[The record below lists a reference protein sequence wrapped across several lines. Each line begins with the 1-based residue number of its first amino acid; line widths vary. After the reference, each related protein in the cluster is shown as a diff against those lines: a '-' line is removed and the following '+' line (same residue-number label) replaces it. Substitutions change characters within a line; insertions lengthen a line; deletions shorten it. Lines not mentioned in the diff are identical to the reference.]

1 MLTTSFD
8 SSFLQQAQHAEMLL
22 KLYKEQQEERQE
34 MQQKLAV
41 AQKEM
46 TDLHKISCL
55 AESNSLSADLT
66 IGDIV
71 EKLGEVKA
79 AVARLQAACT

>member
-1 MLTTSFD
+1 
-8 SSFLQQAQHAEMLL
+8 MLL

-34 MQQKLAV
+34 MQQKLVV

-55 AESNSLSADLT
+55 AESNSLSTDLT
-66 IGDIV
+66 IGEIV

-79 AVARLQAACT
+79 AVAKLQAACTCP